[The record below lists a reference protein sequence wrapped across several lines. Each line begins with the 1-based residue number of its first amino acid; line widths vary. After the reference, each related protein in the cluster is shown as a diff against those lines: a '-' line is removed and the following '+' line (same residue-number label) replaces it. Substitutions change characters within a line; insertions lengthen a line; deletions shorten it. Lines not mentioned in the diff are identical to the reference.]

1 MIRSRLI
8 ESADLIT
15 GDFFNLA
22 DEWAALRG
30 ISSIRHYRVGMFIG
44 AKPTSNEILQSHVFT
59 DDVQFPINFAGSAIN
74 IGINPTASFTLSIF
88 KNTTVIGTIG
98 ISSAGLVTWSM
109 VTSTTFV
116 TGDLMIIKAPAVA
129 DTTLSNVSVT
139 LKGLEV

>member
-8 ESADLIT
+8 ESVDLIT

-22 DEWAALRG
+22 DEWATLRG

-59 DDVQFPINFAGSAIN
+59 DDVSFPINFAGSAIHV
-74 IGINPTASFTLSIF
+74 GVNPTASFTLSIL
-88 KNTTVIGTIG
+88 KNTTAIGSIM
-98 ISSAGLVTWSM
+98 ISSDGLVTWSM
-109 VTSTTFV
+109 VGSTTFA
-116 TGDLMIIKAPAVA
+116 TGDLLIVKAPAVA
-129 DTTLSNVSVT
+129 DATLSNVSVT